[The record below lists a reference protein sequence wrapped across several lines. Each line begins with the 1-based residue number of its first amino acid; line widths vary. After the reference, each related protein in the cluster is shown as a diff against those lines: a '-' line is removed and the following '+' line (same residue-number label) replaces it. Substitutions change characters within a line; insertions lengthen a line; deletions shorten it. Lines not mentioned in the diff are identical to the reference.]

1 MEENVLSIR
10 NVSKKYGNKF
20 ANDNINIDIKS
31 GMFGLLGPNGAG
43 KTTLMK
49 MIATITRPTSG
60 EIILDGQLMN
70 NDEETRAKI
79 GYLPQEFEMYKN
91 MTAYETLD
99 YLAILSG
106 IRNRKDLINET
117 LKKVN
122 MYKERNTKFGA
133 MSGGMKR
140 RIGIAQAIIHD
151 PRVIIVDEPTAGL
164 DPEERI
170 RFRNMLC
177 EIAKDKIV
185 ILSTHIVGDIEATCN
200 DIAILNKG
208 KIEFKGTIE
217 EILHMVQGKV
227 YKLSVPMNEVDKIK
241 SQYLVSSVK
250 FLGNKAEVK
259 ILADKIDNAN
269 VKAVEAD
276 IEDAYLYL
284 MNVSERGRKEC

>member
-79 GYLPQEFEMYKN
+79 GYLPQEFDMYKN

>member
-1 MEENVLSIR
+1 
-10 NVSKKYGNKF
+10 
-20 ANDNINIDIKS
+20 
-31 GMFGLLGPNGAG
+31 MFGLLGPNGAG

>member
-170 RFRNMLC
+170 RLRKLLT
-177 EIAKDKIV
+177 
-185 ILSTHIVGDIEATCN
+185 LS
-200 DIAILNKG
+200 
-208 KIEFKGTIE
+208 
-217 EILHMVQGKV
+217 
-227 YKLSVPMNEVDKIK
+227 
-241 SQYLVSSVK
+241 
-250 FLGNKAEVK
+250 
-259 ILADKIDNAN
+259 
-269 VKAVEAD
+269 
-276 IEDAYLYL
+276 
-284 MNVSERGRKEC
+284 

>member
-284 MNVSERGRKEC
+284 MNVSE